1 MNFDIHAQLKQAIL
15 ECLLVQN
22 TSSSLISPADLIWDA
37 PTELNESQQNIHC
50 VCKCNCMYYRITVLD
65 SLLLSVWL
73 TLNSLFLCHV
83 YIFFLV

>member
-15 ECLLVQN
+15 EYLLVQN
-22 TSSSLISPADLIWDA
+22 TSSSLISPADLYETPPLSWKN
-37 PTELNESQQNIHC
+37 PNKTYIH